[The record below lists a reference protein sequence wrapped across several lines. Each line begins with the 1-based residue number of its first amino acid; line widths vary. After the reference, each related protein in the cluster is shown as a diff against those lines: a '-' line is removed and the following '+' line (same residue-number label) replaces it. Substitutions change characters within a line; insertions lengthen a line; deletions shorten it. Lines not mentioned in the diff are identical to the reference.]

1 MSGFVL
7 IVPFLVTQ
15 VSAIINSVIAS
26 VVAFQSELMNIGL
39 QGIVHNT
46 TWLPSY
52 AKQSLMDIVSDPAL
66 NIKIQNALQT
76 NISQIV

>member
-15 VSAIINSVIAS
+15 TSAIINSVISS
-26 VVAFQSELMNIGL
+26 VLAFQNELMQVGL
-39 QGIVHNT
+39 QGIVQNT
-46 TWLPSY
+46 AWLPAY
-52 AKQSLMDIVSDPAL
+52 AKQSLVDIVSDPAL